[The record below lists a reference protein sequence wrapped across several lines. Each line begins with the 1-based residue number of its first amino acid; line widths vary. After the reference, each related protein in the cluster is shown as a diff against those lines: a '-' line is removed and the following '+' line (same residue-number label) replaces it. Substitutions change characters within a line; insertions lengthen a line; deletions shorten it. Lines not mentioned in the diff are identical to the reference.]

1 MRTEIATLTLDSTDM
16 LTVGVVAAIGL
27 AALGVA
33 WMLSREV
40 LAAPAGTAKMQEIA
54 AAIQEGASAY
64 LNRQFR
70 TLSVFAVLVFFL
82 LFLLPANT
90 TSERIGRSLF
100 FLVGAVFSAT
110 TGYFGMWLAV
120 RGNVR
125 VAAAARDSGEQQ
137 AMRIA
142 FRTGGVAGM
151 FTVGLGLFGA
161 ALVVLVYKGEAPKV
175 LEGFGFGAALL
186 AMFMRVGGGIFTK
199 AADVGAD
206 LVGKVEAHIPEDDP
220 RNAATIAD
228 NVGDNVG
235 DCAGM
240 AADLFESYAVTLVA
254 ALILGTTAFG
264 SLGLV
269 FPLIVPA
276 LGVITA
282 VVGIFAVAPRAGD
295 RSGMSAINRGFFI
308 SAALSAVL
316 VVIASYV
323 FLPDRLTRITGIRL
337 DALGLDVVKAESFN
351 PRFLAIGAVLIGI
364 VLAAAIQQLTG
375 YFTETGRRPVDDVAK
390 SALTGPATV
399 ILTGLSVG
407 FESAV
412 YSALLIG
419 AAVFAAFSLGGGSV
433 VLSLF
438 AIALAGTGLL
448 TTVGVIVSMDTFGP
462 VSDNAQGIAEM
473 SGDVT
478 GEGAVILTKLDA
490 VGNTTKAITKGIAIA
505 TAVLA
510 ATALFGAFRES
521 VVGAA
526 LEAGQTAADSM
537 GNLAQLGQY
546 LGVLDVAN
554 PRNLVGLL
562 IGAAVV
568 FLFSGLAINAVSRAA
583 GAVIYEVRRQFR
595 DHPGIME
602 GTEKPEYGKVV
613 DIVTRD
619 SLRELSTPGLLAMLT
634 PIAVGFGLGVGA
646 LGTFLAGTIATGTLM
661 AVFLANSGGAWDN
674 AKKYVEDGHMGGKNS
689 PAHAATVIGDTVGD
703 PFKDTAGP
711 AINPLLK
718 VMNLVALL
726 IAPAVVAMT
735 LEGQTTL
742 RLTIAVGALAIII
755 GSLIASGRHRG
766 GGEDLIDKMAD
777 RVHAEYEDAAAQREL
792 DVQSVMPGAPGVS
805 ASAAGAADPGADPD
819 APAKATT

>member
-1 MRTEIATLTLDSTDM
+1 MGSEVSTVTLDATETLTIS
-16 LTVGVVAAIGL
+16 VVAAIAL

-33 WMLSREV
+33 WLLSREV

-54 AAIQEGASAY
+54 GAIQEGAAAY

-70 TLSVFAVLVFFL
+70 TLSVFAVLVFFV

-100 FLVGAVFSAT
+100 FLVGAVFSAV

-125 VAAAARDSGEQQ
+125 VAAAAREGDEQA

-161 ALVVLVYKGEAPKV
+161 AVVVLVYQGQAPKV

-206 LVGKVEAHIPEDDP
+206 LVGKVESQIPEDDP

-254 ALILGTTAFG
+254 ALILGTAAFG
-264 SLGLV
+264 STGLV
-269 FPLIVPA
+269 FPLVVPA
-276 LGVITA
+276 IGVLTA
-282 VVGIFAVAPRAGD
+282 VVGIFAVAPRPAD
-295 RSGMSAINRGFFI
+295 RSGMAAINRGFFI
-308 SAALSAVL
+308 SAGLSAVL
-316 VVIASYV
+316 VVVAAFV
-323 FLPDRLTRITGIRL
+323 FLPDRLTRVAGIRI
-337 DALGLDVVKAESFN
+337 DALGLDVIAAESFN
-351 PRFLAIGAVLIGI
+351 PRLLAIGSVLIGI

-375 YFTETGRRPVDDVAK
+375 FFTETGRRPVNDVAK

-399 ILTGLSVG
+399 ILSGVAIG

-419 AAVFAAFSLGGGSV
+419 AAVFGAFSLGGGSLL
-433 VLSLF
+433 LSLF

-473 SGDVT
+473 SGDVH
-478 GEGAVILTKLDA
+478 GEGAAILTSLDA

-521 VVGAA
+521 VATAA
-526 LEAGQTAADSM
+526 IEAGQTVSEVM
-537 GNLAQLGQY
+537 GNIAALGQY
-546 LGVLDVAN
+546 IGLLDVAN

-562 IGAAVV
+562 IGASVV
-568 FLFSGLAINAVSRAA
+568 FLFSGLLINAVSRAA

-595 DHPGIME
+595 EHPGIMA

-619 SLRELSTPGLLAMLT
+619 SLRELSTPGLLAILT

-674 AKKYVEDGHMGGKNS
+674 AKKFVEDGHMGGKNS
-689 PAHAATVIGDTVGD
+689 SAHEATIIGDTVGD

-726 IAPAVVAMT
+726 IAPAVVSMT
-735 LEGQTTL
+735 LSGHTTQ
-742 RLTIAVGALAIII
+742 RVSIALGALAIIV

-766 GGEDLIDKMAD
+766 GGEDLIDDIAD
-777 RVHAEYEDAAAQREL
+777 GFEAQR
-792 DVQSVMPGAPGVS
+792 DQG
-805 ASAAGAADPGADPD
+805 
-819 APAKATT
+819 